1 MPVVNPPQVRWAST
15 KVSGRVIQGPGV
27 LYCARLVADVAGSQE
42 VICILRDTSG
52 VPELNEN
59 TTMLV
64 LNVASIGAPDD
75 WPKVPVALRFQK
87 GVWAEFVGTSSAV
100 VILGWDIG

>member
-1 MPVVNPPQVRWAST
+1 MSEPRRVRWAST
-15 KVSGRVIQGPGV
+15 KASGRVVQGPGV

-42 VICILRDTSG
+42 IVCILRDTSG
-52 VPELNEN
+52 DPEVNEN

-75 WPKVPVALRFQK
+75 WPKVPVALRFQR
-87 GVWAEFVGTSSAV
+87 GIWAEFGGTGSAV
-100 VILGWDIG
+100 LILGWDIG